1 LGQNPNEGSLK
12 QLWLGIGIA
21 LGIYLI
27 GLILLIASSTLIL
40 PYMLLAGI
48 ALIVI
53 PIVAFS
59 MGKKRLGQGAL
70 IGIGLN
76 ILLFSACAGILI
88 SNLGG

>member
-1 LGQNPNEGSLK
+1 
-12 QLWLGIGIA
+12 LGIGIA

-27 GLILLIASSTLIL
+27 GLILLIASSALIL
-40 PYMLLAGI
+40 PYMLLAGF

>member
-1 LGQNPNEGSLK
+1 MSQNQNDGSLK

-21 LGIYLI
+21 LGIYLLGI
-27 GLILLIASSTLIL
+27 ILLVASSSLIL

-59 MGKKRLGQGAL
+59 IGKKRLGQGAL
-70 IGIGLN
+70 IGLGLN

>member
-1 LGQNPNEGSLK
+1 MSQGQNDGSLK

-21 LGIYLI
+21 LGIYLLGI
-27 GLILLIASSTLIL
+27 ILLVASSSLIL
-40 PYMLLAGI
+40 PYMLLAGV
-48 ALIVI
+48 ALIVF

-70 IGIGLN
+70 IGLGLN

>member
-1 LGQNPNEGSLK
+1 MSQNQNDGSLK

-21 LGIYLI
+21 LGIYLLGI
-27 GLILLIASSTLIL
+27 ILLVASSSLIL

-70 IGIGLN
+70 IGLGLN